1 MAAYEPAIAA
11 TAAPHAPWFI
21 VPADNKWFTRLVVV
35 AAMNEALDQ
44 LDLKFPK
51 VDREARALD
60 AARARGPAPAWRSST
75 IPSSHLRYFGPAGWV
90 SADRVS

>member
-1 MAAYEPAIAA
+1 MRTPRDPIYAGHRKNWKFSASDLTERGFWDYYMAAYEPAIAA

-51 VDREARALD
+51 
-60 AARARGPAPAWRSST
+60 S
-75 IPSSHLRYFGPAGWV
+75 
-90 SADRVS
+90 

>member
-1 MAAYEPAIAA
+1 VASKVFLNIVGTSHRRIKGLLISRADGPSARPRQTRAYEPAIAA

-44 LDLKFPK
+44 LDLKFSK
-51 VDREARALD
+51 
-60 AARARGPAPAWRSST
+60 S
-75 IPSSHLRYFGPAGWV
+75 
-90 SADRVS
+90 